1 MPALVPVVVATLVVV
16 VVGVAL
22 LSRRG
27 VLPPL
32 DERIPIGVAVT
43 VLAAGLSFAAAA
55 ANNAEIG
62 RELDLDPRIGAVFT
76 VIAVFQAAWGVLYLA
91 LSAPAIAALG
101 LLANDLILLVWA
113 WSRTVG
119 LPFENPEGTPTPVAL
134 TDASGALFEVLLI
147 VLLALRLAP
156 QTRRLLARPVR
167 FGDAATF
174 TTFGLLLIAAAAGA
188 AVSGTFA

>member
-1 MPALVPVVVATLVVV
+1 MT
-16 VVGVAL
+16 
-22 LSRRG
+22 
-27 VLPPL
+27 
-32 DERIPIGVAVT
+32 IT
-43 VLAAGLSFAAAA
+43 
-55 ANNAEIG
+55 G
-62 RELDLDPRIGAVFT
+62 REFVSGR
-76 VIAVFQAAWGVLYLA
+76 
-91 LSAPAIAALG
+91 
-101 LLANDLILLVWA
+101 
-113 WSRTVG
+113 
-119 LPFENPEGTPTPVAL
+119 PTPVAL